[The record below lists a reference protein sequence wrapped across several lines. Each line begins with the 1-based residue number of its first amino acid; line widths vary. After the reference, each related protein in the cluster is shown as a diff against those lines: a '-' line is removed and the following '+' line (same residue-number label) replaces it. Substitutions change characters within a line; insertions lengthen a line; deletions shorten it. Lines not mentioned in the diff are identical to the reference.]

1 MPKRD
6 PSTEEID
13 VVVRLLQAAILA
25 EAGQPA
31 SAALFR
37 EAAETIQA
45 LRIELA
51 VRTAGVGED
60 DD

>member
-1 MPKRD
+1 
-6 PSTEEID
+6 
-13 VVVRLLQAAILA
+13 VGRLLQAAILA

-31 SAALFR
+31 TAALLR